1 MGASN
6 MTVEIQMN
14 DRQGARAHQ
23 SRLEREIE
31 RERREHE
38 RNEEEKAGL
47 LADDD
52 LRTKDARERGGRDLP
67 RSRTR

>member
-1 MGASN
+1 
-6 MTVEIQMN
+6 MTEK
-14 DRQGARAHQ
+14 QGARPLQ
-23 SRLEREIE
+23 SRLDREIE
-31 RERREHE
+31 RERRQRE

-52 LRTKDARERGGRDLP
+52 LRTKDARERLGGDLP